1 MYGHLLFSHT
11 GHPVSLKQ
19 SDPQTHSCFKSAQ
32 HPLPEVSA
40 SSRADLPVWFR
51 RVWSFRERAAGPSG
65 ASVSVTCALQTQASI
80 QTAGALKQARSW
92 KRGKQFV
99 KLWVP
104 ADDSPGV
111 SPACGYLVTLSSCAE
126 NSQHATGELPP
137 SGFGCGESLKLEK
150 MEGEKQPCRFFLT
163 FVSADFFVR

>member
-1 MYGHLLFSHT
+1 MSININVRTFIFPTLAT
-11 GHPVSLKQ
+11 Q
-19 SDPQTHSCFKSAQ
+19 S
-32 HPLPEVSA
+32 
-40 SSRADLPVWFR
+40 
-51 RVWSFRERAAGPSG
+51 VWSNLTLSSTSSSW
-65 ASVSVTCALQTQASI
+65 SVSVLESRFTCLIQTWESRGSERRVRECDVCALQTQASI
-80 QTAGALKQARSW
+80 QTAGALKQAGSW

-126 NSQHATGELPP
+126 NSQHATGERPP
-137 SGFGCGESLKLEK
+137 PGFGCGESLKLAE

-163 FVSADFFVR
+163 FVSADFLCNNQKQ